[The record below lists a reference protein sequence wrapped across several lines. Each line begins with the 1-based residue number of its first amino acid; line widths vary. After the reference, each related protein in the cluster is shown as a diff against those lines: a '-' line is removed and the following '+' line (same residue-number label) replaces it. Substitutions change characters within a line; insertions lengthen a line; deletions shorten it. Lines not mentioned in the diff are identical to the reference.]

1 MNNRSKNTSGKVLCR
16 TPNQPDGGKG
26 THIAAWK
33 FKALESAVRRCLDDA
48 PDRMLGF
55 MALSRGTRAYLNEE
69 QIADMGTLGWYA
81 TAVILEME
89 FRGDLKATKVK
100 GKKILA
106 FT

>member
-1 MNNRSKNTSGKVLCR
+1 MNNRSKSTSGKVLSLPYPP
-16 TPNQPDGGKG
+16 PNQPDGGKG

-69 QIADMGTLGWYA
+69 
-81 TAVILEME
+81 
-89 FRGDLKATKVK
+89 
-100 GKKILA
+100 
-106 FT
+106 